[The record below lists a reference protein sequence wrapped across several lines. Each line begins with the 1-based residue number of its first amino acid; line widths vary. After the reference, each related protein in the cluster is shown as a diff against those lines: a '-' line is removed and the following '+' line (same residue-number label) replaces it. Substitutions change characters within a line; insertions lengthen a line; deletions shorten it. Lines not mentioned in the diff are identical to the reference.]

1 MSSFRITRG
10 ALSRIEN
17 ALAAF
22 RQFARSTGGAT
33 AVTLSLAMPVVVG
46 VGAFAVDYSSVT
58 STANRLQGII
68 DSAALSVARE
78 MTISTM
84 TTSRAQDLAQRFV
97 AANIPANTPYA
108 ITVTAGLIENNLA
121 VEVRG
126 TQQPYTPFGMLE
138 RFADVQTVS
147 ARAVARVTGSQ
158 NNSKLCMLALGE
170 KTNGGIYLHN
180 GSKITAPGC
189 VMQSNSTSKSGVII
203 SQGSVIKTNLICS
216 RGGIKN
222 QSSTVD
228 GPTVTDCPSLND
240 PLASKTEPVPSLVC
254 AGTKLNYKAGNI
266 TLNPGT
272 YCEGLTI
279 DKVAKVTF
287 NPGVYHF
294 KDGPL
299 IVKGNAEITGNG
311 TTFMFR
317 GKDAYFRF
325 LENSLINLTAPSSG
339 ATAGM
344 LLWESTQFIPGL
356 SAWWNGGCA
365 GNISEDDDDN
375 DKGTICDP
383 TGELLVK
390 GKKTN
395 ENHINSNRARTLT
408 GTIYLK
414 RSMLLIDSTLP
425 VADLSPYTLLVAN
438 KVDLFDGPNL
448 TLNSDYSKTTVPVPP
463 GMSAFGGSQLRLGY

>member
-1 MSSFRITRG
+1 MLSLRTMQGR
-10 ALSRIEN
+10 LSRIGMALN
-17 ALAAF
+17 ALRNF
-22 RQFARSTGGAT
+22 TRSSHGTT
-33 AVTLSLAMPVVVG
+33 AVTLSLSLPVVISA
-46 VGAFAVDYSSVT
+46 GAFAVDYASVT
-58 STANRLQGII
+58 STANRLQGVI

-78 MTISTM
+78 MTISSM
-84 TTSRAQDLAQRFV
+84 TGPRAQILAQRFV

-108 ITVTAGLIENNLA
+108 ITVTAALIENNLA

-138 RFADVQTVS
+138 KFADVQTVS
-147 ARAVARVTGSQ
+147 ARAVARVTASQ
-158 NNSKLCMLALGE
+158 SNAKLCLLALGE
-170 KTNGGIYLHN
+170 KNNGGIYLHN

-189 VMQSNSTSKSGVII
+189 IMQSNSADKNAVII
-203 SQGSVIKTNLICS
+203 SQNSVIKSQLICS

-222 QSSTVD
+222 SSSTVD
-228 GPTVTDCPSLND
+228 GPMVQDCPTMND
-240 PLASKTEPVPSLVC
+240 PLASKPEPAPSLVC
-254 AGTKLNYKAGNI
+254 AGTKLTYKTGNI

-279 DKVAKVTF
+279 DKTAKVTF

-299 IVKGNAEITGNG
+299 IVKKEAEIIGNG
-311 TTFMFR
+311 VTFLFR

-325 LENSLINLTAPSSG
+325 LDNALINLTAPSGG

-344 LLWESTQFIPGL
+344 LLWESTQFLPGIG
-356 SAWWNGGCA
+356 AWWNGGCG
-365 GNISEDDDDN
+365 GNTTEDDDDH
-375 DKGTICDP
+375 GTVCDP
-383 TGELLVK
+383 TGNLVIK

-414 RSMLLIDSTLP
+414 RSLLLVDSTLP
-425 VADLSPYTLLVAN
+425 VADLSPFTLLVAN

-448 TLNSDYSKTTVPVPP
+448 TLNSDFSKTTVPVPP
-463 GMSAFGGSQLRLGY
+463 GMTAFGGTQLRLGY

>member
-1 MSSFRITRG
+1 MSSFRITQG
-10 ALSRIEN
+10 ARSRIET
-17 ALAAF
+17 ALTVLRKFTRAK
-22 RQFARSTGGAT
+22 GGAT
-33 AVTLSLAMPVVVG
+33 VVTLSLAMPVVIG
-46 VGAFAVDYSSVT
+46 AGAFAVDYSSVT
-58 STANRLQGII
+58 STANRLQGVI
-68 DSAALSVARE
+68 DSAAISVARE
-78 MTISTM
+78 MTISPM
-84 TTSRAQDLAQRFV
+84 TAIRAQDLAQRFV

-108 ITVTAGLIENNLA
+108 ITVQAALIENNMA

-126 TQQPYTPFGMLE
+126 TQQPYTPFGLLE

-147 ARAVARVTGSQ
+147 ARAVARVTASSS
-158 NNSKLCMLALGE
+158 NAKLCMLSLGD
-170 KTNGGIYLHN
+170 KINGGIYLHN

-189 VMQSNSTSKSGVII
+189 IIQSNSTSKFGVII
-203 SQGSVIKTNLICS
+203 NQGSVIKTNLICS

-228 GPTVTDCPSLND
+228 GPIVQDCPSLND
-240 PLASKTEPVPSLVC
+240 PLASKAEPVPSLVC
-254 AGTKLNYKAGNI
+254 AGTKLSYKTGNI

-279 DKVAKVTF
+279 DKTAKVTF

-299 IVKGNAEITGNG
+299 IVRKDAEIVGNG
-311 TTFMFR
+311 VTFMFR

-325 LENSLINLTAPSSG
+325 LDNSAISLTAPSSG

-344 LLWESTQFIPGL
+344 LLWESTQFLPGTG
-356 SAWWNGGCA
+356 AWWNGGCA
-365 GNISEDDDDN
+365 GNSSDDDD
-375 DKGTICDP
+375 DKGVTCDP
-383 TGELLVK
+383 TGSLMVK

-414 RSMLLIDSTLP
+414 RSVLLIDSALP

-463 GMSAFGGSQLRLGY
+463 GMTAFGGTQLRLGY

>member
-1 MSSFRITRG
+1 MLSFRVMKGVR
-10 ALSRIEN
+10 SRIES
-17 ALAAF
+17 ALTALG
-22 RQFARSTGGAT
+22 QFTRATHGAT
-33 AVTLSLAMPVVVG
+33 AVTLSLAMPVVISA
-46 VGAFAVDYSSVT
+46 GAFAVDYSSVT
-58 STANRLQGII
+58 STSSRLQGVI

-78 MTISTM
+78 MTISPM
-84 TTSRAQDLAQRFV
+84 TATRAQDLAQRHV

-108 ITVTAGLIENNLA
+108 ITVTATLIENNLA

-126 TQQPYTPFGMLE
+126 TQQPYTPFGLLE
-138 RFADVQTVS
+138 RFANVQTVS
-147 ARAVARVTGSQ
+147 AHAVARVTASQ
-158 NNSKLCMLALGE
+158 STSKLCMLSLGE
-170 KTNGGIYLHN
+170 KINGGIYLHN

-189 VMQSNSTSKSGVII
+189 VVQSNSTSKNAVII
-203 SQGSVIKTNLICS
+203 NQNSVIKTQLICA
-216 RGGIKN
+216 RGGVKN

-228 GPTVTDCPSLND
+228 GSIVQDCPSMND
-240 PLASKTEPVPSLVC
+240 PLASKAEPTPSLVC
-254 AGTKLNYKAGNI
+254 AGTKLNYKTGNI
-266 TLNPGT
+266 TLSPGT

-279 DKVAKVTF
+279 DKTAKVTF

-299 IVKGNAEITGNG
+299 IVKKDAEITGNG
-311 TTFMFR
+311 VTFMFR

-325 LENSLINLTAPSSG
+325 LDNSMINITAPASG

-365 GNISEDDDDN
+365 GTLSDDDDIN
-375 DKGTICDP
+375 GTICDP
-383 TGELLVK
+383 TGSLLTK

-414 RSMLLIDSTLP
+414 RSLLLIDSTLP

-448 TLNSDYSKTTVPVPP
+448 TLNSDYSKTTVPIPP
-463 GMSAFGGSQLRLGY
+463 GMTAFGGSQLRLGY

>member
-1 MSSFRITRG
+1 MSSIRNMQG
-10 ALSRIEN
+10 ALSRIET
-17 ALAAF
+17 ALIALRKFTRA
-22 RQFARSTGGAT
+22 TGGAT
-33 AVTLSLAMPVVVG
+33 AVTLSLAMPVVIG
-46 VGAFAVDYSSVT
+46 AGAFAVDYSSVT
-58 STANRLQGII
+58 STANRLQGLI

-78 MTISTM
+78 MTISPM
-84 TTSRAQDLAQRFV
+84 TATRAQDLAQRFV

-108 ITVTAGLIENNLA
+108 ISVQAALIENNLA

-126 TQQPYTPFGMLE
+126 TQQPYTPFGLLE

-147 ARAVARVTGSQ
+147 ARAVARVTASQ
-158 NNSKLCMLALGE
+158 NNSKLCMLALGD

-189 VMQSNSTSKSGVII
+189 IMQSNSTSKFGVII
-203 SQGSVIKTNLICS
+203 NQGSVIKSQLICS

-228 GPTVTDCPSLND
+228 GPLVQDCPSMND

-254 AGTKLNYKAGNI
+254 IGTKLSYKAGNI

-279 DKVAKVTF
+279 DKTAKVTF

-299 IVKGNAEITGNG
+299 VVRGDAEITGNG
-311 TTFMFR
+311 VTFMFR

-325 LENSLINLTAPSSG
+325 LGNSLITLAAPSSG

-365 GNISEDDDDN
+365 GTSSDDDDLN
-375 DKGTICDP
+375 GSVCDP
-383 TGELLVK
+383 TGNLLVK

-448 TLNSDYSKTTVPVPP
+448 TLNSDYSKTTVPIPP
-463 GMSAFGGSQLRLGY
+463 GMTAFGGSQLRLGY